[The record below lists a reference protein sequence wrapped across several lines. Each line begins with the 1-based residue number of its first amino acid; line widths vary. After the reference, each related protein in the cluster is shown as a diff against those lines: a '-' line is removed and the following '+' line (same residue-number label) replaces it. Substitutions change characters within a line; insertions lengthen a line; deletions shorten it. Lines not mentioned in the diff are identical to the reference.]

1 MNTKKIFTFGSLFLV
16 VILTLSLWAT
26 LSIHAAPAA
35 QGANLLTNGSMESG
49 TTGWSV
55 FGAGTLASN
64 TSVVHGGTRSLLHTG
79 RTAAWNGPRQV
90 VTSLLSS
97 GTSYTTT
104 VWARMQSGTAS
115 AKVTLQLT
123 ANGTTSYVSL
133 TSTQSVNSSA
143 WTQLTGTANVSWS
156 GSLSSANFYV
166 ETTSGTSSF
175 YIDDASFSGGSGP
188 TPTATPTPGGSCPL
202 GSSFSWS
209 STGALAQPKA
219 GWVSLKDFT
228 HAPYNGQH
236 LVYMT
241 THDTGTTWGSANF
254 NLFTNWSNMATATQ
268 NTMSSATVAPSL
280 FYFAPKNIWVLAYQW
295 GPTAFSYKTSTNPTN
310 ANGWSGANTLFSGSI
325 SNSGTGPI
333 DQAVICD
340 GTNCHLFFAGDNG
353 RIYRA
358 NPMPIANFPGS
369 FGTASTIVMTDTTN
383 NLFEGVQVYK
393 VQGANQYLMIVEA
406 IGANGRYFRS
416 FTASSLTGSWTPL
429 AATESNPFAGRANV
443 SFPGGLW
450 TNDISHGELI
460 RTNADQTMTINP
472 CGLQFLYQGRSPS
485 SGGDYGLLPYRPGVL
500 TRQ

>member
-1 MNTKKIFTFGSLFLV
+1 MNTKKFFTFGSLFLIV
-16 VILTLSLWAT
+16 VLVLSLAATLSLQ
-26 LSIHAAPAA
+26 AAPAA
-35 QGANLLTNGSMESG
+35 QGANLLTNGNMESG

-55 FGAGTLASN
+55 FGAGTLSSN
-64 TSVVHGGTRSLLHTG
+64 TSVFRSGARSLLHTG

-90 VTSLLSS
+90 VTSLLSN
-97 GTSYTTT
+97 GTNYTTT

-115 AKVTLQLT
+115 MKVTLQLT
-123 ANGTTSYVSL
+123 AGGTTSYVSL
-133 TSTQSVNSSA
+133 TSTQSVNSSG
-143 WTQLTGTANVSWS
+143 WTQLTGNATVSWS

-166 ETTSGTSSF
+166 ETTSGTASF
-175 YIDDASFSGGSGP
+175 YIDDASFSGGGGQ
-188 TPTATPTPGGSCPL
+188 TPTATPTSGGSCPL
-202 GSSFSWS
+202 GSSFSWT
-209 STGALAQPKA
+209 STGVLAQPRS

-254 NLFTNWSNMATATQ
+254 NLFSSWSGMASATQ
-268 NTMSSATVAPSL
+268 NAMSSATVAPSL

-325 SNSGTGPI
+325 SNSNTGPI

-340 GTNCHLFFAGDNG
+340 GTNCYLFFAGDNG

-358 NPMPIANFPGS
+358 NPMPIANFPSS
-369 FGTASTIVMTDTTN
+369 FGTASTIIMTDTTN
-383 NLFEGVQVYK
+383 NLFEAVQVYK
-393 VQGANQYLMIVEA
+393 VQGVNQYLMIVEA

-416 FTASSLTGSWTPL
+416 FTATSLTGSWTPL

-443 SFPGGLW
+443 SFPGGRW

-460 RTNADQTMTINP
+460 RTSADQTMTINP
-472 CGLQFLYQGRSPS
+472 CGLQFLYQGRDPN